1 LLYEPG
7 LKGSSNEP
15 PLSRASYA
23 WSPIVS
29 EIAAA
34 INLIASVIV
43 TTHRDL
49 IANGLITPPT
59 SLFFFP
65 LSSI

>member
-1 LLYEPG
+1 LLHEPG

-43 TTHRDL
+43 TMHRDL
-49 IANGLITPPT
+49 IIAGGLITPPA

-65 LSSI
+65 AL